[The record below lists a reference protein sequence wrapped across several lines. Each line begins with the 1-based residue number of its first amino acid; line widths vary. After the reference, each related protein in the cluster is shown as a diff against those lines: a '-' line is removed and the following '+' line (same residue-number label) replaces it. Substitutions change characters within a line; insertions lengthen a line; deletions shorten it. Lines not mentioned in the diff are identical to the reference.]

1 MPSEFTLPQI
11 ASQIRRDILRM
22 VTMAASGHPGGSM
35 SSTDFLTYLFF
46 KHAGI
51 SPDKWTR
58 AGKDSDM
65 FFLSAG
71 HISPVL
77 YSILARKGFFP
88 VEELSTFRKLGSRLQ
103 GHPCVEVGLPGIH
116 QAAGSLGQGISVA
129 IGAALGKKL
138 AGDPHFVYALIG
150 DGESEEGQVWEAAM
164 AAAHHKADNL
174 IVMTDYNHQQIDG
187 RIEDVAGLTN
197 LRGKWE
203 AFGWY
208 VIEADGHDFD
218 AIAKAFQEAVKQ
230 KGKGKPVMI
239 LFETEMGHGV
249 DFMAGT
255 NKWHGKSPSQEQ
267 CDTALTQIEETIGD
281 F

>member
-1 MPSEFTLPQI
+1 MPSKFTLPEI
-11 ASQIRRDILRM
+11 ASQVRRDILRM
-22 VTMAASGHPGGSM
+22 VTMASSGHPGGSM
-35 SSTDFLTYLFF
+35 SSTDILTYLFF
-46 KHAGI
+46 KKIDVTPENWKRSGENI
-51 SPDKWTR
+51 
-58 AGKDSDM
+58 DM

-77 YSILARKGFFP
+77 YSVLARRGFFP
-88 VEELSTFRKLGSRLQ
+88 VEELATFRKLGSRLQ
-103 GHPCVEVGLPGIH
+103 GHPCVEAGLPGIN

-129 IGAALGKKL
+129 VGAALGKKL
-138 AGDPHFVYALIG
+138 AGDSHSVYVLIG

-174 IVMTDYNHQQIDG
+174 IAMTDLNHQQIDG

-197 LRGKWE
+197 LHGKWE
-203 AFGWY
+203 SFGWY
-208 VIEADGHDFD
+208 VIDADGHNFD
-218 AIAKAFQEAVKQ
+218 SIAKAFDEAAAQ

-267 CDTALTQIEETIGD
+267 CDTALLQIEETIGD